1 MNTPQPSPE
10 IAAAMRLWSELST
23 FAMDSWR
30 LSGRGAVLMERAL
43 LLDHAPGDPVP
54 PLNYIAA
61 EDVPPGDDFR
71 TLMLQYE
78 PERQVVLILGGGG
91 SEELALVIEQAE
103 S

>member
-1 MNTPQPSPE
+1 MNTPEPSPE
-10 IAAAMRLWSELST
+10 INAAMRLWTELSA
-23 FAMDSWR
+23 FARESWR
-30 LSGRGAVLMERAL
+30 LSGRGAVLMERTL
-43 LLDHAPGDPVP
+43 LLDHASGDPVP

-61 EDVPPGDDFR
+61 EDVPTGDDFR